1 MAKST
6 EVTSIDSGIVTKSN
20 YRGNVQSIP
29 VTITAGTN
37 GTYDV
42 TKVLPQEARVIS
54 ASLFYGDFGTDFGID
69 LGYSGSATAIAT
81 VADTNDAAGE
91 LAFPTTGSTA
101 GSLDVG
107 GKVLQVVIAGADNT
121 ANIVGNILIATNE

>member
-1 MAKST
+1 MANST
-6 EVTSIDSGIVTKSN
+6 EITAVDAGIVTKSN

-29 VTITAGTN
+29 VTITAGTT
-37 GTYDV
+37 GTYNV
-42 TKVLPQEARVIS
+42 SKVLPQEARVIS
-54 ASLFYGDFGTDFGID
+54 ASLFYGDFGTDFGVD
-69 LGYSGSATAIAT
+69 LGYAAAPTAIAT